1 MTIRAIASIV
11 GVSFLI
17 AGPAVAEPAK
27 KADPAGDIAAN
38 ARRMIDEGRQTFR
51 YDSFGDE
58 AFWSDALHI
67 DKAIAGAANGGL
79 GGGVSPKTALSVGL
93 KVDAAALPP
102 ALVGKIKAGKVN
114 LDDPATTLALL
125 KLNAVVGVKATFENG
140 HLKALGITCA
150 FCHSTVDDSFSAGI
164 GKRLDGWPNRDLNV
178 GAIVSL
184 SPDLSAVT
192 ALLGVDEPLLKKV
205 LAGWGPGK
213 FDALVF
219 MDGKLTAS
227 QKADLVEYLKSL

>member
-1 MTIRAIASIV
+1 MTIRTVASFV
-11 GVSFLI
+11 GVFFSM
-17 AGPAVAEPAK
+17 AGPAIAAPAN
-27 KADPAGDIAAN
+27 KADPGGDIAAN

-58 AFWSDALHI
+58 AFWSDTLHL

-79 GGGVSPKTALSVGL
+79 GAGVSPKTALSVGL

-125 KLNAVVGVKATFENG
+125 KLNAVVGVKAAFEKDG
-140 HLKALGITCA
+140 HMKSIGITCA

-184 SPDLSAVT
+184 SPDLSALT
-192 ALLGVDEPLLKKV
+192 RLLGVDEPLLKKV
-205 LAGWGPGK
+205 LAGWGP
-213 FDALVF
+213 
-219 MDGKLTAS
+219 
-227 QKADLVEYLKSL
+227 